1 MFQPACL
8 HWAVMTPLA
17 MVSRRNSNFHV
28 VFDLQIGES
37 VGLGKR
43 GAGRRPF
50 VLQEGAKGPQAI
62 LCTGPSSS
70 ASGTASSSSGWA
82 TTRPAAGPLL
92 CGEGDAEAKKHSGLT
107 VPQTCLLVDAS
118 LPRTGSPTDPIAIVD
133 YRRARNVA
141 ARRANP
147 SAQGGTASTCSGNM
161 TFRCTT
167 KSSRLTFLLRDLDQV
182 AA

>member
-1 MFQPACL
+1 MLYSTCRLGNLWGWVRGVRGGGPLSCGRVPRVPRPSSAPA
-8 HWAVMTPLA
+8 HRAVLPERQAAL
-17 MVSRRNSNFHV
+17 R
-28 VFDLQIGES
+28 
-37 VGLGKR
+37 
-43 GAGRRPF
+43 AGRQR
-50 VLQEGAKGPQAI
+50 GPRLAGLAPPCQ
-62 LCTGPSSS
+62 P
-70 ASGTASSSSGWA
+70 
-82 TTRPAAGPLL
+82 RHAGPLL

-133 YRRARNVA
+133 YRRARNAA